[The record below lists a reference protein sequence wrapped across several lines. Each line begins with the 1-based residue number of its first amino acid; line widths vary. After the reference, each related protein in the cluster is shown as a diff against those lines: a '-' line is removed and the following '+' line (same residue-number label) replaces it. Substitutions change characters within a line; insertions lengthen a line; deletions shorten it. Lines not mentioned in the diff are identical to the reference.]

1 MLTTD
6 LFCQVFG
13 MNLTIR
19 CGISNHFLVALN
31 VMPNLSLADPAEP
44 WLLYNTDPQVEL
56 SNRGIRQT
64 TELFSRRDD
73 SFSERTGFLQH
84 KKTEFQSRRVSYNT
98 TQINTRTDE
107 ARITRRLQIHIR
119 CFCNT
124 STSQGSFLIAKVYF
138 LQPRYFS

>member
-1 MLTTD
+1 MLA
-6 LFCQVFG
+6 LLVQRMIVY
-13 MNLTIR
+13 TILQCAR
-19 CGISNHFLVALN
+19 GHVVCSDCRPN
-31 VMPNLSLADPAEP
+31 VS
-44 WLLYNTDPQVEL
+44 TCPQVRQKSICPEVSQNVRGVTFFLLACIEL

-73 SFSERTGFLQH
+73 SFSERTEFLQH

-124 STSQGSFLIAKVYF
+124 STSQGSFLIA
-138 LQPRYFS
+138 